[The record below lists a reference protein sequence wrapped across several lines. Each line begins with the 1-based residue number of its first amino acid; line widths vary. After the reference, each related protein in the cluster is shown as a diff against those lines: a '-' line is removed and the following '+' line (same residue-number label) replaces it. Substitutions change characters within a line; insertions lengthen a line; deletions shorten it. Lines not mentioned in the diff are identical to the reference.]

1 MLKRLAL
8 LTVLGAALVACGPS
22 GGGSP
27 GGSPSLEVP
36 SVPGVESP
44 SGLEE
49 SPSGLEESPS
59 GLEESPSMGLESPSG
74 LEESPSPS

>member
-22 GGGSP
+22 GGGT

-36 SVPGVESP
+36 SAPALESP